1 MATKSGWTG
10 WIGFAGCLLVVIGGI
25 DFFEGM
31 IAAIRGSYY
40 AVTPNQ
46 IVVFDL
52 TTWGWLTLI
61 WGIILV
67 LVGFGLLAGA
77 GWARW
82 TAIVALS
89 LNFFQ
94 QLVLAVGPRHV
105 KRDVALVAVGAL
117 AAAAADAVRAVV
129 LGVDHPVVH
138 LVVGVD
144 LPTEQVGVV
153 ALQLVAVLAD
163 ALEVDSRLAH
173 GGSFL

>member
-1 MATKSGWTG
+1 M
-10 WIGFAGCLLVVIGGI
+10 VVIGGI

-94 QLVLAVGPRHV
+94 QLGFAGSPAYTLWTLTGLTLSIIVLYALIVHWDV
-105 KRDVALVAVGAL
+105 AKRDMAM
-117 AAAAADAVRAVV
+117 
-129 LGVDHPVVH
+129 
-138 LVVGVD
+138 
-144 LPTEQVGVV
+144 
-153 ALQLVAVLAD
+153 
-163 ALEVDSRLAH
+163 
-173 GGSFL
+173 

>member
-1 MATKSGWTG
+1 MNGKSGWTG

-46 IVVFDL
+46 IVVFNL
-52 TTWGWLTLI
+52 TTWGWLTMI

-82 TAIVALS
+82 VAIVTLG

-94 QLVLAVGPRHV
+94 QLGFAGSPGYTLWTLTGLTLSIIVLYGLIVHWDVA
-105 KRDVALVAVGAL
+105 KRDMAM
-117 AAAAADAVRAVV
+117 
-129 LGVDHPVVH
+129 
-138 LVVGVD
+138 
-144 LPTEQVGVV
+144 
-153 ALQLVAVLAD
+153 
-163 ALEVDSRLAH
+163 
-173 GGSFL
+173 